1 MEKAA
6 ETLPESETNAV
17 GGWIDI
23 LHGESIEDETRFWRG
38 HVEERL
44 EGGQPFS
51 MFWAAGSREKMEV
64 VLAYLARLFGVDEQ
78 NIIQIEIEPQ
88 KIDLVDKF
96 KSEEMQDKIRKM
108 EGRRVLVIARGF
120 EKRMQHLIDA
130 QDENLV
136 ARAGHDWDQDMTE
149 ESAAALTMGKR
160 KETVQDLYRKIGKEI
175 IIMTTIDK
183 SSGDDAYENAAGSA
197 SSSDFKS
204 GIIEF

>member
-1 MEKAA
+1 
-6 ETLPESETNAV
+6 
-17 GGWIDI
+17 
-23 LHGESIEDETRFWRG
+23 
-38 HVEERL
+38 
-44 EGGQPFS
+44 
-51 MFWAAGSREKMEV
+51 MEV

-120 EKRMQHLIDA
+120 EKRMQHLIDTE
-130 QDENLV
+130 DENLV
-136 ARAGHDWDQDMTE
+136 ARAGHDWDQNMTE

-160 KETVQDLYRKIGKEI
+160 KETVQDLYRKIGKET